1 MISKDYHDLKEK
13 GHKLSIRSKVEN
25 AAKGII
31 SFGLN
36 FVPSP
41 HELLT
46 PLADTFI
53 TGGISLISQKASH
66 ALEKEYNIGLINAS
80 REAQKLADQNKHT
93 ILNET
98 EDAFQLNKIRENR
111 NERSV

>member
-1 MISKDYHDLKEK
+1 LKEK
-13 GHKLSIRSKVEN
+13 GHKLTIRSKVEN

-41 HELLT
+41 HELLA
-46 PLADTFI
+46 PLADTVI
-53 TGGISLISQKASH
+53 TGGISLISQKISH
-66 ALEKEYNIGLINAS
+66 PLEKEYNIGLIDAS
-80 REAQKLADQNKHT
+80 REAHKLTNQKKHT
-93 ILNET
+93 ILHET
-98 EDAFQLNKIRENR
+98 EDAFQINKIRENR